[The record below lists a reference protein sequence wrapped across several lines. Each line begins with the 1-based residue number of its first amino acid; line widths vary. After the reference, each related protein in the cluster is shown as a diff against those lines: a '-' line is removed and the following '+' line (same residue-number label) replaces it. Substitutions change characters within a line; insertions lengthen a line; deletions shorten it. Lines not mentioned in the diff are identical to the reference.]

1 MRQARVSFG
10 RSEFWAKRKIVREGI
25 SSQPSAQANAG
36 AYWQPVN
43 LKLVM

>member
-1 MRQARVSFG
+1 MWQERVSFG

-25 SSQPSAQANAG
+25 SSQPTAQANAG
-36 AYWQPVN
+36 AYKQPLN